1 MEKKKFKESV
11 NETKTNLRMSW
22 HFIRKRKK
30 QLFVIGLLSIILS
43 IISVIVPL
51 LSAQLLLKLTDGLL
65 EELMGIALFVFLVE
79 ITRNIVNFLA
89 QNVTRVYTIR
99 TITDV
104 QLEMFQETLKIKT
117 SEIDRNSSGTFI
129 DRIKEDT
136 QDIINIFSN
145 LISNFTEFIS
155 NIGILFAS
163 LVISPYMFLYF
174 LVTSFIIAL
183 LDRHEMNIFYER
195 SKTYRLLREKS
206 TGLAAE
212 FIRGIK
218 DVKLL
223 NGASGILE
231 HTKQELEK
239 VNQQRIKMDRTR
251 WRYRLLSSSIRD
263 LFDVTFILLGILL
276 ISWNLLSVAN
286 LLVLYMY
293 RGRIESL
300 LEFYNRIIDL
310 LKSYNLSATR
320 VFEVLGDHFQKE
332 EEGGQTIAKVSGK
345 IEFQN
350 VHFTYTDQE
359 VLHGIS
365 FMIAPGERVGFV
377 GSSGSGKSTIFN
389 LISRLYPVQ
398 QGKILIDGVD
408 IASLS
413 YDSLRTHLAL
423 IPQDPYI
430 FNFSILENLKV
441 SRLNASMEE
450 MIDACKKA
458 DIYERIMEFP
468 DAFETEVG
476 EGGVVLSGGEKQRLA
491 IARSLLKNSNI
502 LLFDEATSALDNV
515 TQDRV
520 QKAIYGLNRSKTILI
535 IAHRLSTVVHCDKI
549 VVIDDGVIVDI
560 GTHTELLDRCS
571 KYQELFHYEE
581 VENY

>member
-1 MEKKKFKESV
+1 
-11 NETKTNLRMSW
+11 
-22 HFIRKRKK
+22 
-30 QLFVIGLLSIILS
+30 
-43 IISVIVPL
+43 
-51 LSAQLLLKLTDGLL
+51 
-65 EELMGIALFVFLVE
+65 MGIALFVFLVE

-174 LVTSFIIAL
+174 LGTSFVIAL

-195 SKTYRLLREKS
+195 SKTYHLLREKS

-251 WRYRLLSSSIRD
+251 WRYRLLSNSVRD

-365 FMIAPGERVGFV
+365 FTIAPGERVGFV

-398 QGKILIDGVD
+398 QGKILIDDVD

-413 YDSLRTHLAL
+413 YASLRTHLAL

-468 DAFETEVG
+468 AAFETEVG

-520 QKAIYGLNRSKTILI
+520 QKAIYGLDRSKTILI

-549 VVIDDGVIVDI
+549 VVIDDGAVVDI

>member
-359 VLHGIS
+359 V
-365 FMIAPGERVGFV
+365 
-377 GSSGSGKSTIFN
+377 
-389 LISRLYPVQ
+389 
-398 QGKILIDGVD
+398 
-408 IASLS
+408 
-413 YDSLRTHLAL
+413 
-423 IPQDPYI
+423 
-430 FNFSILENLKV
+430 
-441 SRLNASMEE
+441 
-450 MIDACKKA
+450 
-458 DIYERIMEFP
+458 
-468 DAFETEVG
+468 
-476 EGGVVLSGGEKQRLA
+476 
-491 IARSLLKNSNI
+491 
-502 LLFDEATSALDNV
+502 
-515 TQDRV
+515 
-520 QKAIYGLNRSKTILI
+520 
-535 IAHRLSTVVHCDKI
+535 
-549 VVIDDGVIVDI
+549 
-560 GTHTELLDRCS
+560 
-571 KYQELFHYEE
+571 
-581 VENY
+581 